1 MYNESLFSMQQ
12 IDRIEQFSGADA
24 GWVLQD
30 LTLRQS
36 LLGISSRDRS
46 REDTGLG
53 RRNWDV
59 K

>member
-53 RRNWDV
+53 RRN
-59 K
+59 